1 MLIFLKRTIFQVY
14 IVNFKIYLNN
24 FIKRNTIYI
33 YFFVLVE
40 FCEKILYNKILEN
53 LIQAIKKTNLLS
65 IYILLL
71 ENFFVSR
78 KFFEVLKLK

>member
-1 MLIFLKRTIFQVY
+1 LLIFLKRTIFQVY

-33 YFFVLVE
+33 FFFVLVE

-53 LIQAIKKTNLLS
+53 LIQAIKKTNLLL

>member
-1 MLIFLKRTIFQVY
+1 LLIFLKRTIFQVY